1 MRLAGC
7 RATPQWKCDTFEI
20 ISVLAS
26 TATTNITKKQHK
38 NQTALKR
45 NGEKSKM
52 MSSSTE
58 FIHSIRFYSC
68 FCGRRRQLHA
78 CAMCGVYTIS
88 STSVLPFRVHI
99 FNIIFFLS
107 RISFAAFKLYVC
119 STFIPVFR
127 STMFHFLSRFFVY
140 LHFMVFSHTTVVFTC
155 TTTSPP
161 LPFMLYA
168 PFIWICLHFHFN
180 RGHISSI
187 PSTTNARF
195 TIQNFENELSL
206 PIRNIVIQFPFPP
219 SQRVQSAI
227 DTRTTKSAS
236 RDENRYATNY
246 PICGICAPTL
256 LRLAALYIITYLQ

>member
-127 STMFHFLSRFFVY
+127 STTFFLFIFTLWCFPTPRWFSLARPPPHHFRL
-140 LHFMVFSHTTVVFTC
+140 C
-155 TTTSPP
+155 
-161 LPFMLYA
+161 FMLLLYEFA
-168 PFIWICLHFHFN
+168 CIFILIADTFH
-180 RGHISSI
+180 
-187 PSTTNARF
+187 
-195 TIQNFENELSL
+195 Q
-206 PIRNIVIQFPFPP
+206 
-219 SQRVQSAI
+219 
-227 DTRTTKSAS
+227 
-236 RDENRYATNY
+236 
-246 PICGICAPTL
+246 
-256 LRLAALYIITYLQ
+256 YLQQRMHDSLFKTLKMSFRCRFGT